1 MIPRARSI
9 RSREVYARW
18 LLGAVL
24 VAAGGFKAAH
34 PVEFHADLVAYG
46 IGLPDAW
53 LRGTAVMLP
62 WLEVVAGIA
71 LGVDFWPETI
81 RFVGV
86 GLSAVFVAVLA
97 QAMVRG
103 LEVRCGCFGPL
114 TPGWFNEPWF
124 ALGRAVGLLA
134 ASIWLWLKR
143 GASAAGP
150 ALNA

>member
-1 MIPRARSI
+1 MIPRARSS
-9 RSREVYARW
+9 RRREVYARW

-24 VAAGGFKAAH
+24 VVAGGFKAAH

-71 LGVDFWPETI
+71 LGVDLWPETI

-124 ALGRAVGLLA
+124 ALGRAVSLLA

-143 GASAAGP
+143 VPSVAGP
-150 ALNA
+150 AFNA

>member
-1 MIPRARSI
+1 MTTGARSS
-9 RSREVYARW
+9 RSREVYIRW
-18 LLGAVL
+18 LLGMVL

-34 PVEFHADLVAYG
+34 PVEFHTDLVAYG

-71 LGVDFWPETI
+71 LGVDLWPETI

-124 ALGRAVGLLA
+124 ALGRALSLLA

-143 GASAAGP
+143 VSSSAGP

>member
-1 MIPRARSI
+1 MIPRARSS

-24 VAAGGFKAAH
+24 VVAGGFKAAH

-71 LGVDFWPETI
+71 LGVDLWPETI

-124 ALGRAVGLLA
+124 ALGRAVSLLA

-143 GASAAGP
+143 VPSVAGP
-150 ALNA
+150 AFNA

>member
-1 MIPRARSI
+1 MIPRARSS
-9 RSREVYARW
+9 RRREVYARW

-124 ALGRAVGLLA
+124 ALGRALSLLA

-143 GASAAGP
+143 VSSAAGP

>member
-71 LGVDFWPETI
+71 LGVDLWPETI

-124 ALGRAVGLLA
+124 ALGRAVSLLA

-143 GASAAGP
+143 VPSAAGP

>member
-1 MIPRARSI
+1 MTPSACSS
-9 RSREVYARW
+9 RSREVYIRW
-18 LLGAVL
+18 LLGMVL

-62 WLEVVAGIA
+62 WLELVAGLA

-81 RFVGV
+81 RFVVV
-86 GLSAVFVAVLA
+86 GLSAVFVVVLV

-124 ALGRAVGLLA
+124 ALGRAGGLLA

-143 GASAAGP
+143 VPSAAGP
-150 ALNA
+150 VFNA

>member
-1 MIPRARSI
+1 
-9 RSREVYARW
+9 
-18 LLGAVL
+18 
-24 VAAGGFKAAH
+24 
-34 PVEFHADLVAYG
+34 
-46 IGLPDAW
+46 
-53 LRGTAVMLP
+53 MLP

-71 LGVDFWPETI
+71 LGVDLWPETI

-124 ALGRAVGLLA
+124 ALGRALSLLA

-143 GASAAGP
+143 VSSAAGP

>member
-1 MIPRARSI
+1 MIPRARSS
-9 RSREVYARW
+9 RRREVYARW

-71 LGVDFWPETI
+71 LGVDLWPETI
-81 RFVGV
+81 RFVSV

-103 LEVRCGCFGPL
+103 VEVRCGCFGPL

-124 ALGRAVGLLA
+124 ALGRALSLLA

-143 GASAAGP
+143 VSSSAGP

>member
-1 MIPRARSI
+1 MIPRARSS
-9 RSREVYARW
+9 RRREVYARW

-71 LGVDFWPETI
+71 LGVDLWPETI

-124 ALGRAVGLLA
+124 ALGRALSLLA

-143 GASAAGP
+143 VSSAAGP

>member
-1 MIPRARSI
+1 MIPRARFS

-53 LRGTAVMLP
+53 LRGIAVMLP

-81 RFVGV
+81 RFVSV

-143 GASAAGP
+143 APSAGGS

>member
-1 MIPRARSI
+1 MIPRARSS
-9 RSREVYARW
+9 RRREVYARW

-71 LGVDFWPETI
+71 LGVDLWPETI

-124 ALGRAVGLLA
+124 ALGRALSLLA

-143 GASAAGP
+143 VSSSAGP

>member
-1 MIPRARSI
+1 MIPRARSS

-53 LRGTAVMLP
+53 LRGIAVMLP

-81 RFVGV
+81 RFVSV

-143 GASAAGP
+143 APSAGGS

>member
-1 MIPRARSI
+1 MTTGARSS
-9 RSREVYARW
+9 RSREVYIRW
-18 LLGAVL
+18 LLGMVL

-71 LGVDFWPETI
+71 LGVDLWPETI

-124 ALGRAVGLLA
+124 ALGRALSLLA

-143 GASAAGP
+143 VSSSAGP

>member
-1 MIPRARSI
+1 MIPRARSS
-9 RSREVYARW
+9 RRREVYARW

-71 LGVDFWPETI
+71 LGVDLWPETI

-124 ALGRAVGLLA
+124 ALGRALSLLA

-143 GASAAGP
+143 VPSAAGP

>member
-1 MIPRARSI
+1 MIPRARSS

-34 PVEFHADLVAYG
+34 PAEFHADLVAYG

-53 LRGTAVMLP
+53 LRGIAVMLP

-71 LGVDFWPETI
+71 LGVDFWPETT

-134 ASIWLWLKR
+134 ASIWLWLKW
-143 GASAAGP
+143 APSAAGP

>member
-1 MIPRARSI
+1 MIPRARSS
-9 RSREVYARW
+9 RRREVYARW

-71 LGVDFWPETI
+71 LGVDLWPETI
-81 RFVGV
+81 RFVSV

-124 ALGRAVGLLA
+124 ALGRALSLLA
-134 ASIWLWLKR
+134 ASIWLWLKHVP
-143 GASAAGP
+143 SAAGP

>member
-1 MIPRARSI
+1 MIPRARSS

-53 LRGTAVMLP
+53 LRGIAVMLP

-71 LGVDFWPETI
+71 LGVDFWPETT

-143 GASAAGP
+143 VSSAAGP